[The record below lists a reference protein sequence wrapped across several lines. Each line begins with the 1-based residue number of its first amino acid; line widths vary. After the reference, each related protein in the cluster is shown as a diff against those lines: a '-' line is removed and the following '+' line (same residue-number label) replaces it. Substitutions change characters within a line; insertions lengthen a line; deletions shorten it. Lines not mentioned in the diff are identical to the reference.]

1 MKQPKLKCENVGGIL
16 TWTNRETGRTVF
28 EFPMTAVADNLRDRV
43 YEYGLRQIIADAGAD
58 SDTFAARISAMA
70 ARAEALIDGTWGT
83 RATMPDGDIFRAAVA
98 AGLIPDTVEARDKWR
113 GLKPDQRRAIGRRE
127 DVKPHLPA
135 ADGDATD
142 DILSSF

>member
-1 MKQPKLKCENVGGIL
+1 MKMQKLKCENVNGIL
-16 TWTNRETGRTVF
+16 TWTDRASGKSVF
-28 EFPMTAVADNLRDRV
+28 TFGMDGVNPNLRDRV

-58 SDTFAARISAMA
+58 ADSMADRVAKMTARTAG
-70 ARAEALIDGTWGT
+70 LIDGTWGT

-113 GLKPDQRRAIGRRE
+113 GLKADQRRAIGRRE

>member
-1 MKQPKLKCENVGGIL
+1 MKVQKLKCENVGGML
-16 TWTNRETGRTVF
+16 TWTDRTTGKPVF
-28 EFPMTAVADNLRDRV
+28 EFEIARVNTGLVDRV
-43 YEYGLRQIIADAGAD
+43 FEYGLRQIIADAGAD
-58 SDTFAARISAMA
+58 ADSLGDRITKMTARTVS
-70 ARAEALIDGTWGT
+70 LIDGTWGT

-127 DVKPHLPA
+127 DVKPHLPV